1 MVPMVCGARLST
13 EIERIME
20 LSPVTLPL
28 FLSQTVNLLVTVI
41 WLALM
46 GIALALLRRSS
57 ISDEAKALWA
67 GLIVII
73 PFLGAVAFWVVAPG
87 RPVPQAQ
94 SKRVPMLSGPTEEA
108 GRWAGGEGKG
118 VEFGQAVQWRSP
130 T

>member
-1 MVPMVCGARLST
+1 MTCGARLST

-20 LSPVTLPL
+20 LSPITLPL
-28 FLSQTVNLLVTVI
+28 FLSQAVNLLVTVV

-46 GIALALLRRSS
+46 GVALALLRSS
-57 ISDEAKALWA
+57 PISDEAKALWA
-67 GLIVII
+67 ALIVII

-87 RPVPQAQ
+87 RPIPQAQ
-94 SKRVPMLSGPTEEA
+94 SKRVPLLTGSTGEADRWSGV
-108 GRWAGGEGKG
+108 EGKG